1 MSPARLYLR
10 FADFIDV
17 ISNSAALDPLGTQ
30 TSANPLREL
39 GEIRRFVSLS
49 VPMIGGLRLV
59 DSTMNFL
66 PMHHDVLRTLNA
78 KLDVS
83 AADFQHGNYDVVA
96 NDDALSE
103 LAI

>member
-1 MSPARLYLR
+1 LR

-17 ISNSAALDPLGTQ
+17 VSNFTALDPLGTQ

-39 GEIRRFVSLS
+39 GEIRRFDSLS
-49 VPMIGGLRLV
+49 VPIIGGLRLV

-66 PMHHDVLRTLNA
+66 PMHRDVVGTLKA

-83 AADFQHGNYDVVA
+83 AVDFHHGNYDVVA
-96 NDDALSE
+96 NDDALSG
-103 LAI
+103 LAT